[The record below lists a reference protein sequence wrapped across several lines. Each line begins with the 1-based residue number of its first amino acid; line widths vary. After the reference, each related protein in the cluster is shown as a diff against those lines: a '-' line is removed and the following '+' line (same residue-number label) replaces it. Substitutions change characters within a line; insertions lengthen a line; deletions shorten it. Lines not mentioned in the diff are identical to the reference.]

1 MALPR
6 AHAKVVA
13 SAGPAPRA
21 SASRCPLAPI
31 LRGTE
36 DARGLVAG
44 PGAEALFDRDVA
56 FRRLRGQA
64 PGFRSRVF
72 VQDWTFLTGRK
83 ALQWL
88 SEIEED
94 TLPNYPQS
102 FRDMVGPKAALVSS
116 GAWHKHM
123 YKVISAGLT
132 VKQEDVDHFHI
143 ICKEALEEMTEITKQ
158 DGCVLAEPIMR
169 KLTYRAVVTKV
180 FGKHSDFDEYF
191 EELLAVT
198 DGMIAIFPFEKYLP
212 WCAYYKGIEARKK
225 LADGIQKVIDKVRE
239 SEVPSNAETSSDII
253 STLVFGVDEAGLPLT
268 DSAIIDNV
276 IALLIGGF
284 DNTFSTMGWLF
295 FTLAE
300 EEEWLNKLAA
310 EFSNSRVGDAP
321 PTRGDVSNWKVG
333 DMVSKEVLRMH
344 SAVGALFRKAGKELK
359 FNGWTIPK
367 GSPMYI
373 SSRGAHLLDN
383 EHGSGFHPER
393 FDPALNAGSDPAYFP
408 FGNGPRICSGRH
420 IVYFLMKVMLFNAVP
435 EYRWEVVDM
444 GEFRKFPIPSYPY
457 LKIKM
462 VRANPEQ
469 IGSVDQALASI

>member
-1 MALPR
+1 MAPR
-6 AHAKVVA
+6 LANANVVA
-13 SAGPAPRA
+13 SAGSAPRA
-21 SASRCPLAPI
+21 RASRCPLAPI
-31 LRGTE
+31 LRGTD

-56 FRRLRGQA
+56 FRRLQERA

-72 VQDWTFLTGRK
+72 VQDWTFLTGK
-83 ALQWL
+83 KVLQWL
-88 SEIEED
+88 GEVEED

-132 VKQEDVDHFHI
+132 VKQEDIDHFHV
-143 ICKEALEEMTEITKQ
+143 ICKEALEEMTRTSEQ
-158 DGCVLAEPIMR
+158 EGCVLAEPIMR
-169 KLTYRAVVTKV
+169 KLTYKAVVAKV
-180 FGKHSDFDEYF
+180 FGKHSDFEDYF

-198 DGMIAIFPFEKYLP
+198 DGMISIFPFEKYLP
-212 WCAYYKGIEARKK
+212 WCAYYKGVQARKK
-225 LADGIQKVIDKVRE
+225 LALGIQKVIDRVRNTQ
-239 SEVPSNAETSSDII
+239 VPSDLEGNNDII
-253 STLVFGVDEAGLPLT
+253 STLVFGVDEVGLPLT
-268 DSAIIDNV
+268 DSAIVDNV

-300 EEEWLNKLAA
+300 EEEWLNKLAT
-310 EFSNSRVGDAP
+310 EFSNSSKGDAAP
-321 PTRGDVSNWKVG
+321 RRGDVANWKVG

-344 SAVGALFRKAGKELK
+344 SAVGALFRKAGKDLK
-359 FNGWTIPK
+359 FNGWSIPK

-383 EHGSGFHPER
+383 EHGDGFHPER
-393 FDPALNAGSDPAYFP
+393 FDPVLNAGSDPAYFP

-420 IVYFLMKVMLFNAVP
+420 IVYFLMKMMLFNAVP
-435 EYRWEVVDM
+435 NYRWKIVEM

-462 VRANPEQ
+462 VRADLKQ
-469 IGSVDQALASI
+469 MGSVDQELARI